1 MDEEED
7 EDVTVDEKRR
17 RLLPDI
23 DRVGEGK
30 SKKRLNNPFFEKGRK
45 TWRTSRTSWFVRRG
59 VSF

>member
-7 EDVTVDEKRR
+7 EYEEVTVDEKRR

-30 SKKRLNNPFFEKGRK
+30 SKK
-45 TWRTSRTSWFVRRG
+45 S
-59 VSF
+59 